1 MADHTPRT
9 PHETAAA
16 APPAGGPVDALTV
29 EDIRA
34 AHKMLSG
41 VARAT
46 AMEGSRYLSG
56 LVGAPVHLK
65 CENLQRTGSFKIR
78 GAFVRIAGLS
88 AQERAAG
95 VVAASAGNHAQGVA
109 LAASLLGVRS
119 TVFMPVGAPLPKVAA
134 TREYGAEV
142 RLQGHVVDETLA
154 AAQEYARETGAVFIH
169 PFDHHDIIAGQGTVG
184 LEILEQ
190 CPEVRTIVV
199 GVGGGGLVAGIALA
213 VKALRPDVKVVG
225 VQAAGAAC
233 YPPSLAAGRPVA
245 IEGLSTMADGI
256 KVGRPGEVTFEL
268 VEKLVDEVR
277 TVTENQLS
285 SALLLCLERA
295 KLVVE
300 PAGASPVAALLA
312 DPESFEGPVVAV
324 LSGGNVDP
332 LLLQRTLRHGMA
344 AGGHYLSLRLRLT
357 DRPGALATLLGVL
370 SAADANVLDVGHVR
384 TDPRLGLTEVEVEL
398 QLETKGSAHCDELR
412 AALREAGYFVTE

>member
-1 MADHTPRT
+1 MADQMSPASRG
-9 PHETAAA
+9 TAASA
-16 APPAGGPVDALTV
+16 RSAEGPAVTV

-41 VARAT
+41 VSRAT

-78 GAFVRIAGLS
+78 GAYVRIAGLS

-154 AAQEYARETGAVFIH
+154 AAQDHARETGAVFIH

-190 CPEVRTIVV
+190 CPEVRTVVV

-213 VKALRPDVKVVG
+213 VKALRPDVRVVG

-245 IEGLSTMADGI
+245 VEGLSTMADGI
-256 KVGRPGEVTFEL
+256 KVGRPGEVTFGM
-268 VEKLVDEVR
+268 VEELVDEVR
-277 TVTENQLS
+277 TVTEDQLS

-312 DPESFEGPVVAV
+312 DPEPFEGPVVAV

-332 LLLQRTLRHGMA
+332 LLLQRILRHGMA
-344 AGGHYLSLRLRLT
+344 AGGRYLSLRLRLT

-370 SAADANVLDVGHVR
+370 SVADANVLDVGHVR

-398 QLETKGSAHCDELR
+398 QLETKGPAHCDELR
-412 AALREAGYFVTE
+412 AALREAGYVVAE